1 MGDRSLGAFR
11 APLRCHNRCKVQCI
25 IPISS
30 HGQDD
35 AQVLQYLFK
44 QNNQLELAF
53 CMREMME
60 HRRKQVTAMGAEI
73 EGEFLAQ
80 VWDEKVLAIFDNKL
94 GDVQLPG
101 EACSVTCLVTLPVN
115 LNP

>member
-1 MGDRSLGAFR
+1 M
-11 APLRCHNRCKVQCI
+11 HNRCKVQCI
-25 IPISS
+25 ISISS

-44 QNNQLELAF
+44 QDNQMELAF

-73 EGEFLAQ
+73 GGEVLAQ
-80 VWDEKVLAIFDNKL
+80 VW
-94 GDVQLPG
+94 G
-101 EACSVTCLVTLPVN
+101 
-115 LNP
+115 

>member
-1 MGDRSLGAFR
+1 M
-11 APLRCHNRCKVQCI
+11 

-30 HGQDD
+30 HGEDE

-44 QNNQLELAF
+44 QDNQMELAF

-73 EGEFLAQ
+73 GGEVLAQ
-80 VWDEKVLAIFDNKL
+80 VWDEKVSVIFDNEVGK
-94 GDVQLPG
+94 VQDGGVKWGGACGTCPILLP
-101 EACSVTCLVTLPVN
+101 EDLYP
-115 LNP
+115 